1 MKKCFLFLAIICV
14 SLLSSCSSS
23 SINTTDGSDI
33 VADAKMPEPF
43 DQAYNSGGDSLHDYY
58 CEYVFKFGN
67 INSTLIDLV
76 GEKEAQAWLNEYFA
90 SKKAGTESSELTVL
104 RFIEHFDISKE
115 ELIKAVSDSDYPDGW
130 IIDISDIEVIYS
142 GNDDLIQQTFVNEY
156 ALLYNGVIYTP
167 EWLYTHSLDDYAKE
181 GLPIESVNACMEKMR
196 ELPFTHEAQNAIADK
211 STNYKQYY
219 ANRNIEE
226 QTFAVTTTSPEYFDE
241 LPVSTTAA

>member
-1 MKKCFLFLAIICV
+1 MRKCFLFLAIICV
-14 SLLSSCSSS
+14 SLLSSCLS
-23 SINTTDGSDI
+23 SDI
-33 VADAKMPEPF
+33 VVNTEMPEPF

-90 SKKAGTESSELTVL
+90 SQKAGTESSELTVL

-130 IIDISDIEVIYS
+130 IINISDIEVIYS
-142 GNDDLIQQTFVNEY
+142 GNDDLIKQTFVNEY
-156 ALLYNGVIYTP
+156 ALLHNGIIYTP

-181 GLPIESVNACMEKMR
+181 GLSIESVNACMEKMS

-211 STNYKQYY
+211 SAGYKRYYTN
-219 ANRNIEE
+219 RVIEE
-226 QTFAVTTTSPEYFDE
+226 QTLPVATTSPEYFDE

>member
-1 MKKCFLFLAIICV
+1 
-14 SLLSSCSSS
+14 
-23 SINTTDGSDI
+23 
-33 VADAKMPEPF
+33 MPEPF
-43 DQAYNSGGDSLHDYY
+43 DQAYNSGGDSLHNYY

-130 IIDISDIEVIYS
+130 IINISDIEVIYS

-156 ALLYNGVIYTP
+156 ALLHNGIIYTP

-196 ELPFTHEAQNAIADK
+196 ELPFTDEAQNAVADK
-211 STNYKQYY
+211 SAGYKRYYTN
-219 ANRNIEE
+219 RVIEE
-226 QTFAVTTTSPEYFDE
+226 QSLAVATTSPEYFDG
-241 LPVSTTAA
+241 LPVSTTVA

>member
-14 SLLSSCSSS
+14 SLLSSCLS
-23 SINTTDGSDI
+23 SDI
-33 VADAKMPEPF
+33 VVNTEMPEPF
-43 DQAYNSGGDSLHDYY
+43 EQVSNAGGDSLHNYY

-76 GEKEAQAWLNEYFA
+76 GKEEANAWLNEYFA

-196 ELPFTHEAQNAIADK
+196 ELPFTDEAQNAIADK
-211 STNYKQYY
+211 SAGYKRYYTN
-219 ANRNIEE
+219 RVIEE
-226 QTFAVTTTSPEYFDE
+226 QTLPIATTSPEYFDE